1 MTMQTDSRRN
11 DEDQRDLALLSGVR
25 RGDEEAFQVLFRR
38 YYGRV
43 KGFILGRVGDPH
55 LAEELAGDVL
65 FEVWRSAERFRGESR
80 VSSWLFGIAHY
91 RCLAALRERRA
102 AKRSKVT
109 SASVE
114 YLHAVPDSTQGP
126 ERILSRE
133 ELQQVIDEIESLPET
148 YRAVAELALVEGLS
162 HEEIAQRLG
171 IRPDNVR
178 TRVSRARAQLR
189 RRTERGQEL

>member
-1 MTMQTDSRRN
+1 MMQTEAQRAESDRR
-11 DEDQRDLALLSGVR
+11 DRRLLAGIR
-25 RGDEEAFQVLFRR
+25 QGNEEAFQDLFRS

-43 KGFILGRVGDPH
+43 QAFVLGRVSDAQ
-55 LAEELAGDVL
+55 LAQEIAGDVF

-102 AKRSKVT
+102 AKRSRVIPT
-109 SASVE
+109 GIE
-114 YLHAVPDSTQGP
+114 YLQAVPDSSQGP
-126 ERILSRE
+126 ERIDSRE
-133 ELQQVIDEIESLPET
+133 ELQMVMDEIERLPEN

-162 HEEIAQRLG
+162 HGEIADKLG

-189 RRTERGQEL
+189 RRVGREWGN

>member
-1 MTMQTDSRRN
+1 MIQTEARRAES
-11 DEDQRDLALLSGVR
+11 DRRDRRLLEGVR
-25 RGDEEAFQVLFRR
+25 QGNEEAFQTLFRS

-43 KGFILGRVGDPH
+43 HAFVLGRISDAQ
-55 LAEELAGDVL
+55 LAQEIAGDVF

-102 AKRSKVT
+102 AKRSKVIPT
-109 SASVE
+109 GAD
-114 YLHAVPDSTQGP
+114 YLHAVPDASHGP
-126 ERILSRE
+126 ERIDSRE
-133 ELQQVIDEIESLPET
+133 ELQMVMDEIERLPEN

-162 HEEIAQRLG
+162 HDEIANRLG

-189 RRTERGQEL
+189 RRVGRGWGN

>member
-1 MTMQTDSRRN
+1 MMQTEAHRAESDRR
-11 DEDQRDLALLSGVR
+11 DRRLLAGIR
-25 RGDEEAFQVLFRR
+25 QGNEEAFQDLFRS

-43 KGFILGRVGDPH
+43 QAFVLGRVSDAQ
-55 LAEELAGDVL
+55 LAQEIAGDVF

-102 AKRSKVT
+102 AKRSRVIPT
-109 SASVE
+109 GIE
-114 YLHAVPDSTQGP
+114 YLQAVPDSSQGP
-126 ERILSRE
+126 ERIDSRE
-133 ELQQVIDEIESLPET
+133 ELQMVMDEIERLPEN

-162 HEEIAQRLG
+162 HDQIADKLG

-189 RRTERGQEL
+189 RRVGREWGN

>member
-1 MTMQTDSRRN
+1 MMQTEAHRAESDRR
-11 DEDQRDLALLSGVR
+11 DRRLLEGVR
-25 RGDEEAFQVLFRR
+25 QGNEEAFQDLFRT

-43 KGFILGRVGDPH
+43 HAFVLGRVSD
-55 LAEELAGDVL
+55 AQVAQEIAGDVF

-102 AKRSKVT
+102 AKRSRVIST
-109 SASVE
+109 GVE
-114 YLHAVPDSTQGP
+114 YLQAVPDTSHGP
-126 ERILSRE
+126 ERIDSRE
-133 ELQQVIDEIESLPET
+133 ELQLVMDEIERLPEN
-148 YRAVAELALVEGLS
+148 YRAVAELALIEGLS
-162 HEEIAQRLG
+162 HDEIADKLG

-189 RRTERGQEL
+189 RRVGREWGN